1 MERRKMDELK
11 DFVEYLYTE
20 EIPFELK
27 RSGNTTEFEVG
38 PNHKF
43 KFGINDKNEIYA
55 RTTWKGE
62 PLNRTFESLNEI
74 SHCCR
79 FLNESNFMISPDVV
93 VSKKLT
99 LKELVWLITDS
110 TRYDVQTEIKVNTS
124 NSMVE
129 IFMGDNQ
136 FNFTLEV

>member
-1 MERRKMDELK
+1 M
-11 DFVEYLYTE
+11 
-20 EIPFELK
+20 
-27 RSGNTTEFEVG
+27 
-38 PNHKF
+38 
-43 KFGINDKNEIYA
+43 
-55 RTTWKGE
+55 
-62 PLNRTFESLNEI
+62 NEI